1 MEEHLLIILKKD
13 DNKIQKTIMIKNL
26 LLLIFLSTLIL
37 SCGKKG
43 DPIYQEPKSKNHDVK
58 IKVVI

>member
-1 MEEHLLIILKKD
+1 
-13 DNKIQKTIMIKNL
+13 MIKNL

-43 DPIYQEPKSKNHDVK
+43 DPVYQEPKSKNHDVK